1 MISQEQHRIVQN
13 KQSAREVEGGDGEQL
28 SLPPPPPRE
37 VPTLPPPWNRQ
48 ITARG
53 VVASA
58 VIGAVF
64 SVIAMKLNLTTGI
77 TPNFNVSA
85 ALLAFVFVRTWTA
98 VLRRL
103 GVSSPP
109 FTRQENT
116 MIQTCAVACYSIAIG
131 GGLGSYLLGMDKKTY
146 ELAGVETEGNNPSS
160 YKRLEIGWMMGYLFL
175 VCFIGLFVLIPL
187 RKILIIDYK
196 LTFPTGMATAVLING
211 FHAKSDQIGRKQV
224 KGFLKFFS
232 YSFLWGFFQWFYT
245 GKDDCG
251 FSQFPTFG
259 LKAWK
264 QTFFF
269 DFSLTYVGTGMIC
282 PHIVNI
288 SLLLGAVISWGIM
301 WPIVARLE
309 GVWFPANIPETSM
322 KSLTGY
328 KVFISIS
335 LLLGDGLYNFVKILC
350 FTLLSILDR
359 FKKRTNL
366 SDPGMT
372 GDELRKDE
380 IFVRESIP
388 MWVGGIGY
396 LTFAVIAVIFIPMI
410 FPEVKWYWVIIAYA
424 FAPSLAFCNAY
435 GAGLTDF
442 NMAYNY
448 GKLGLFMMAAL
459 AGKEH
464 GVLAGLAGCGLIKS
478 IANVSCN
485 LMIDLKT
492 AHLTLTSP
500 RAMFVSQAIGTVIG
514 CVVAPLSFFLFYN
527 AFDVGNPKGEF
538 KAPYALIY
546 RNMAVLSVEG
556 FSALPAHCLQLCYGF
571 FGFAILTNLAKDLSP
586 RRVGNWIPLPMA
598 MAVPFLIG
606 GYFTIDMCLGSAI
619 VIVWHKIKSQKAEV
633 LVPAVASG
641 MICGEGMWI
650 LPASILALAKVSPPM
665 CMKFLSS

>member
-1 MISQEQHRIVQN
+1 
-13 KQSAREVEGGDGEQL
+13 
-28 SLPPPPPRE
+28 
-37 VPTLPPPWNRQ
+37 
-48 ITARG
+48 
-53 VVASA
+53 
-58 VIGAVF
+58 
-64 SVIAMKLNLTTGI
+64 
-77 TPNFNVSA
+77 
-85 ALLAFVFVRTWTA
+85 
-98 VLRRL
+98 
-103 GVSSPP
+103 
-109 FTRQENT
+109 
-116 MIQTCAVACYSIAIG
+116 
-131 GGLGSYLLGMDKKTY
+131 
-146 ELAGVETEGNNPSS
+146 
-160 YKRLEIGWMMGYLFL
+160 
-175 VCFIGLFVLIPL
+175 
-187 RKILIIDYK
+187 
-196 LTFPTGMATAVLING
+196 
-211 FHAKSDQIGRKQV
+211 
-224 KGFLKFFS
+224 
-232 YSFLWGFFQWFYT
+232 
-245 GKDDCG
+245 
-251 FSQFPTFG
+251 
-259 LKAWK
+259 
-264 QTFFF
+264 
-269 DFSLTYVGTGMIC
+269 MIC

-485 LMIDLKT
+485 LVIDLKT

-619 VIVWHKIKSQKAEV
+619 VVVWHKIKSQKAEV